1 MLLSSAAGGVING
14 SRADQTNMDLMVAMG
29 TASAAPQKVGRV
41 GGREGGRRGGGG
53 EVECEV
59 KNKRRGRGSGG
70 GGGGGGEAGDNGEE

>member
-1 MLLSSAAGGVING
+1 MQLSFAAGGVING

-53 EVECEV
+53 GEVECEV
-59 KNKRRGRGSGG
+59 KNKRRGRG